1 MLGVGRIE
9 NAQRTARIEFSD
21 CFGYRSAV
29 LMDIPLFSAEVL
41 VTNRTGVDSERGL
54 KTTL

>member
-9 NAQRTARIEFSD
+9 NAQRTAKIEFKD
-21 CFGYRSAV
+21 CFGYRSDV
-29 LMDIPLFSAEVL
+29 LMDIPLFSADVL